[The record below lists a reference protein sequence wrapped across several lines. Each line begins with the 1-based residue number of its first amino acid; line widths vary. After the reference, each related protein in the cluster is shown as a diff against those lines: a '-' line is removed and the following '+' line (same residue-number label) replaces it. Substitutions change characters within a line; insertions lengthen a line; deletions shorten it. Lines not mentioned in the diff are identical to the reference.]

1 MDPTLTNRYQWPSS
15 SMGMAIAAAG
25 PRARGSVSRRN
36 WHCPSFGRWGRGSQ
50 GWLETASG
58 FLDAVVL
65 VRSQRTSSAEGSCIM
80 LRDGYL
86 ACTSLHCHRG
96 PDIRPPSPAQALRS
110 LTVASDMLKIR
121 RRKHVAPVAM
131 AREPPPCAKLRLPRR
146 RHQICV
152 SFATTAIADSA
163 APMSR
168 K

>member
-25 PRARGSVSRRN
+25 PRARGSVSRRG
-36 WHCPSFGRWGRGSQ
+36 WHCPSFGRWGAARRG
-50 GWLETASG
+50 GWRRRADSWMPSSLSAPNAQAPRRAAASCCATATLPAPRYTVIEAPT
-58 FLDAVVL
+58 FAAPL
-65 VRSQRTSSAEGSCIM
+65 
-80 LRDGYL
+80 
-86 ACTSLHCHRG
+86 
-96 PDIRPPSPAQALRS
+96 AQALRS
-110 LTVASDMLKIR
+110 RTVASDMLKIR